1 MTKIFVTLQN
11 KSTLKQMSKNNIP
24 KMRLLGLGL
33 AVLFTALFVEEI
45 KRKNEE
51 VEQRIQ
57 QIYLSPS
64 NTDAGSRFTD
74 DDTVGYSYTIDS
86 IDNDSIQDSYARE
99 LDSLLKVNQADLEAI
114 KTETDRKIR
123 EAQLEAERLTRETTG
138 ISVRRRPS
146 SSSSYSSTSSDENE
160 DEDEDIDIENED
172 NDDSYLDED
181 NDDIDSSLDDD
192 DDGDDDE
199 DSRWSRMKRR
209 SKKIYHKT
217 KEKSRDLWHKAKR
230 KIHEWT
236 ED

>member
-1 MTKIFVTLQN
+1 
-11 KSTLKQMSKNNIP
+11 MSKNNIP

-51 VEQRIQ
+51 VEQRMQ

-64 NTDAGSRFTD
+64 NADAGSRFTD

-114 KTETDRKIR
+114 ETETDQKLR

-138 ISVRRRPS
+138 ISVSRRPS
-146 SSSSYSSTSSDENE
+146 SSSSYSSTSSDE
-160 DEDEDIDIENED
+160 DEDEDIDISED
-172 NDDSYLDED
+172 EDIDDTDDDSYLDED
-181 NDDIDSSLDDD
+181 NEDIDSSSDSDDD
-192 DDGDDDE
+192 DEE